1 MCCQITGTIS
11 PLDRRIGAALAV
23 DAMVELVGPIATM
36 TRFNNGVAGATIEC
50 APLLAHKETIH
61 ILFDRL
67 TVHNLFLLYL
77 LNCSKL
83 LRYSHM
89 EATAALASSD
99 SLTWPLSMFSN
110 SV

>member
-11 PLDRRIGAALAV
+11 PLNLRIGAALAV
-23 DAMVELVGPIATM
+23 DAMLELLDPIATM
-36 TRFNNGVAGATIEC
+36 TRFNYGVAGATIEG

-67 TVHNLFLLYL
+67 AMHNLFLLCL
-77 LNCSKL
+77 LIYFKI

-89 EATAALASSD
+89 EATAAFESSD
-99 SLTWPLSMFSN
+99 PLTWPLSIFSS

>member
-11 PLDRRIGAALAV
+11 PLNRRIGAALAV
-23 DAMVELVGPIATM
+23 DALVELLDPIATM
-36 TRFNNGVAGATIEC
+36 TRFNNGVAGATIEG

-67 TVHNLFLLYL
+67 TVHNLFLLCL
-77 LNCSKL
+77 LIYFKL
-83 LRYSHM
+83 LGYSHM
-89 EATAALASSD
+89 EATAAFESSD
-99 SLTWPLSMFSN
+99 SLTWPLSMFSS